1 MIEKIQD
8 KLKRIKEIDSNR
20 PRKKVAVLGAGMA
33 GLTAALE
40 LSELGHNVIVYEAND
55 RVGGRAWTH
64 RFSDGEYHELG
75 AMRFPAEHDHTRHY
89 ASRCGLTFKRFIN
102 HHDDEDTLY
111 FFKGI
116 LSKHSDWDLK
126 ILPEL
131 NLTDFEK
138 WMINS
143 GPIPKEAKSSQLL
156 NLLVYPI
163 ETIKHE
169 IDTNPHDTN
178 ALLGTGQMTN
188 RIKELDKISLGDFLR
203 KYISSAD
210 ALDLIG
216 TVTGLEVWWDKA
228 VTMFIR
234 DEIAAEQRL
243 KIQGVSKGIDEIEGG
258 TDKLPHGLLNLLKNK
273 GVTIQFK
280 HSIFSIN
287 KQREKI
293 QIGVKNEKDKF
304 ELIDYD
310 FVICTLPF
318 SIVRRIKLIG
328 LSKEKMTAI
337 RNLTYASST
346 KVLLNT
352 KERFWETG
360 YNIMG
365 GASQL
370 DLINRQV
377 YYPSYKQMH
386 IAKDND
392 ASPMKSMIGQVNFID
407 KGTTEQ
413 IASNKKLPGVLVGSY
428 CWGQDARRL
437 GGLSKEDR
445 AKAVIEAIGNIHP
458 EILEEGMVK
467 DESKNASIFWDEYK
481 YAGGAFCF
489 MRPSD
494 FSNYYSD
501 TIKPEGNLF
510 FAGEHCS
517 LDQGWIQGAIIS
529 SLRAVEELIQK

>member
-8 KLKRIKEIDSNR
+8 KIKRIKEIDSNR

-40 LSELGHNVIVYEAND
+40 LSELGHNVVIYEAND

-89 ASRCGLTFKRFIN
+89 ASRCGLTFRRFIN

-131 NLTDFEK
+131 NITDFEK
-138 WMINS
+138 WMINN

-169 IDTNPHDTN
+169 IESNPHDTN
-178 ALLGTGQMTN
+178 ALLGTGQMTS

-243 KIQGVSKGIDEIEGG
+243 KNQGVPKGIDEIEGG
-258 TDKLPHGLLNLLKNK
+258 TDKLPNGLLNLLKNK

-287 KQREKI
+287 KKREQI
-293 QIGVKNEKDKF
+293 QIGIKNQNDEF
-304 ELIDYD
+304 ELLDYD

-318 SIVRRIKLIG
+318 SILRRIKLTG
-328 LSKEKMTAI
+328 LTKEKITAV

-352 KERFWETG
+352 KERFWETN
-360 YNIMG
+360 YKIVG

-377 YYPSYKQMH
+377 YYPSNLSEITTQT
-386 IAKDND
+386 DNN
-392 ASPMKSMIGQVNFID
+392 SQFKSMIGQFNLVAKVEVD
-407 KGTTEQ
+407 
-413 IASNKKLPGVLVGSY
+413 NKTMNKQSRPGVLVGSY

-437 GGLSKEDR
+437 GGLGKDER
-445 AKAVIEAIGNIHP
+445 VRVVVEAISNIHP
-458 EILEEGMVK
+458 EILESGMVK
-467 DESKNASIFWDEYK
+467 DESASIFWDEYK
-481 YAGGAFCF
+481 FAGGAFCF
-489 MRPSD
+489 MKPSD

-529 SLRAVEELIQK
+529 SLRAVEELVQK

>member
-8 KLKRIKEIDSNR
+8 KIKRIKEIDSNR

-40 LSELGHNVIVYEAND
+40 LSELGHNVVIYEAND

-89 ASRCGLTFKRFIN
+89 ASRCGLTFRRFIN

-169 IDTNPHDTN
+169 IESNPHDTN
-178 ALLGTGQMTN
+178 ALLGIGQMTN

-243 KIQGVSKGIDEIEGG
+243 KIQGVPKGIDEIEGG

-273 GVTIQFK
+273 GVSIHFK

-287 KQREKI
+287 KQREQI
-293 QIGVKNEKDKF
+293 QIGIKNENDEF

-318 SIVRRIKLIG
+318 SILRRIKLTG
-328 LSKEKMTAI
+328 LTKEKITAV

-352 KERFWETG
+352 KERFWETN
-360 YNIMG
+360 YKIVG

-377 YYPSYKQMH
+377 YYPSNVSVITTQT
-386 IAKDND
+386 DNN
-392 ASPMKSMIGQVNFID
+392 SQFKSMIGQFNLVAKVEVD
-407 KGTTEQ
+407 
-413 IASNKKLPGVLVGSY
+413 NKTMNLQSRPGVLVGSY

-437 GGLSKEDR
+437 GGLGKDER
-445 AKAVIEAIGNIHP
+445 VRVVVEAISNIHP
-458 EILEEGMVK
+458 EILESGMVK
-467 DESKNASIFWDEYK
+467 DENASIFWDEYK
-481 YAGGAFCF
+481 FAGGAFCF
-489 MRPSD
+489 MKPSD

-529 SLRAVEELIQK
+529 SLRAVEELVQK

>member
-8 KLKRIKEIDSNR
+8 RLKRIKEIDSNR
-20 PRKKVAVLGAGMA
+20 PRKKVVVLGAGMA

-40 LSELGHNVIVYEAND
+40 LSELGHEVVIYEAND

-89 ASRCGLTFKRFIN
+89 ASRCGLKFRRFIN

-169 IDTNPHDTN
+169 IESNPHDTN
-178 ALLGTGQMTN
+178 ALLGIGQMTS

-243 KIQGVSKGIDEIEGG
+243 KIQGVPKGIDEIDGG
-258 TDKLPHGLLNLLKNK
+258 TDKLPNGLLNLLKNK

-287 KQREKI
+287 KQREQI
-293 QIGVKNEKDKF
+293 QIGIKNENDEF
-304 ELIDYD
+304 ELIDHD

-318 SIVRRIKLIG
+318 SILRRIKLTG
-328 LSKEKMTAI
+328 LTKEKMTAV

-352 KERFWETG
+352 KERFWETN
-360 YNIMG
+360 YKIVG

-377 YYPSYKQMH
+377 YYPSNVSEITTQT
-386 IAKDND
+386 DNN
-392 ASPMKSMIGQVNFID
+392 SQFKSMIGQFNLVSKVEVD
-407 KGTTEQ
+407 
-413 IASNKKLPGVLVGSY
+413 NKTMNLQSRPGVLVGSY

-437 GGLSKEDR
+437 GGLGKDER
-445 AKAVIEAIGNIHP
+445 VRVVVEAISNIHP
-458 EILEEGMVK
+458 EILESGMVK
-467 DESKNASIFWDEYK
+467 NESASIFWDEYK
-481 YAGGAFCF
+481 FAGGAFCF
-489 MRPSD
+489 MKPSD

-529 SLRAVEELIQK
+529 SLRAVEEIVQK